1 MMLKV
6 IIYAYCT
13 KVYSCRQI
21 ADSLQRDIHF
31 MTINTFR
38 SVIIKERIEEVFGQ
52 VLTFLL
58 EDGYIKL
65 ENYFVDGT
73 KLRADANKNSHVWAA
88 DTKRYKAG
96 VTNGSKSYWQR

>member
-31 MTINTFR
+31 IWLAANQRSTFKTINTFR

-58 EDGYIKL
+58 EDSYIKL
-65 ENYFVDGT
+65 
-73 KLRADANKNSHVWAA
+73 
-88 DTKRYKAG
+88 
-96 VTNGSKSYWQR
+96 